1 MRTPTRLMSRRSSLR
16 LVLAAALLW
25 TLVSA
30 PVAQSQAPDSRS
42 STILE
47 TALRGLDAALAAEFE
62 KDGIGGASIGVVSG
76 DKLVW
81 SRHFGFADAEAK
93 RVPTNDSA
101 YRIGSITKQFTTL
114 ALLQLVE
121 QGKMRLSDPI
131 AKYVPEIKA
140 VKTEFPEAPPITL
153 LQVATMMSGL
163 AREPGCA
170 NHSVGPLSVWQQKV
184 LDCLPQTRYQFEP
197 GTEYLYSNIGYAT
210 LGLAIERAA
219 GKPFTQVVT
228 DQIFKPLGMTRSTF
242 EPTPA
247 LRQDLAHGYV
257 RRDGKGDRTGPDREL
272 DGRGYRV
279 PNGAI
284 FSTVNDLARFV
295 AWELGE
301 GPSGI
306 LKKETQEANY
316 RRVYSATNT
325 SGTLTMTSGYGL
337 GFQAMR
343 RGDLVFLGHGGS
355 TAGYHASALVH
366 RPSRIGVIV
375 LRGCDSCPF
384 DAGPVA
390 AQVLQRLIPAER
402 ALLR

>member
-1 MRTPTRLMSRRSSLR
+1 MRTPTQLMSRRLPLR
-16 LVLAAALLW
+16 LVLAAAVLW
-25 TLVSA
+25 TLAGA
-30 PVAQSQAPDSRS
+30 PAAQSQSPA

-47 TALRGLDAALAAEFE
+47 TALRDMDAALAADFE

-114 ALLQLVE
+114 ALMQLVE

-140 VKTEFPEAPPITL
+140 VKTEFPDAPPITL

-170 NHSVGPLSVWQQKV
+170 NHSVGPFSVWQQKV
-184 LDCLPQTRYQFEP
+184 IDCLPETRYQFEP
-197 GTEYLYSNIGYAT
+197 GTQYLYSNIGYAT

-219 GKPFTQVVT
+219 GKPFSQVVT
-228 DQIFKPLGMTRSTF
+228 DQIFKPLGMTRSAF

-257 RRDGKGDRTGPDREL
+257 RRDGKGDRTAPDREL

-337 GFQAMR
+337 GFQATR

-355 TAGYHASALVH
+355 TAGYHASSLVH

-375 LRGCDSCPF
+375 LRGCDSCTF

>member
-1 MRTPTRLMSRRSSLR
+1 M
-16 LVLAAALLW
+16 LVLAAAVLCAW
-25 TLVSA
+25 A
-30 PVAQSQAPDSRS
+30 PARSQAP
-42 STILE
+42 TAPAPAILE
-47 TALRGLDAALAAEFE
+47 TTLRAMEVALAAEFE
-62 KDGIGGASIGVVSG
+62 ADGIGGASIGVVSG

-81 SRHFGFADAEAK
+81 SHHYGFADAEAK
-93 RVPTNDSA
+93 RVATNDTA

-121 QGKMRLSDPI
+121 QGRMRLSDPI

-140 VKTEFPEAPPITL
+140 VKTEFPNAPPVTL

-184 LDCLPQTRYQFEP
+184 IDCLPQTSYQLEP

-228 DQIFKPLGMTRSTF
+228 DQIFKPLGMTRSAF
-242 EPTPA
+242 EPSPA

-257 RRDGKGDRTGPDREL
+257 RRDGKGDRTVPDREL

-301 GPSGI
+301 GPSGL

-316 RRVYSATNT
+316 RRAYSASNA

-337 GFQAMR
+337 GFQVLR

-375 LRGCDSCPF
+375 LRGCDSCTF

-390 AQVLQRLIPAER
+390 AQILQRLIPAGR